1 MRFLSISVLAFFFRL
16 TSPTPDTPYR
26 EPQLAA
32 SPKLVAM
39 AFGSGSAVYVATS
52 TDRGETFSKPV
63 KVAESPVLPL
73 SRHRGPRI
81 AISGDAIVVT
91 AVMGQTEAKSEHSHG
106 LPSDGDLFAWR
117 SVDSGKTWSKAVRV
131 NDVPAA
137 AREGLHT
144 LASDGHATLFAAW
157 LDLRREGTRLYGA
170 WSNDSGA
177 TWSKN
182 VLVYESPDGTICQC
196 CHPSAAFDNSGGLD
210 VMWRNCLGGSRDFYL
225 LHAGASR
232 QFGNPQKLGNGTW
245 KINACPMDGGGI
257 AHEGARAV
265 TAWRREEELFLDEP
279 GQQEQKLGEGKDVT
293 LAASHDR
300 VAAVWVKDSQLH
312 AWIDGKAEVL
322 APQAAFPNLVALPGG
337 GFLAAW
343 EENGAIETRRLPQK

>member
-1 MRFLSISVLAFFFRL
+1 MRFLSITVLSFFFRL

-39 AFGSGSAVYVATS
+39 AFGSGSDVYVATS

-63 KVAESPVLPL
+63 KVAEAAVLPL
-73 SRHRGPRI
+73 NRHRGPRVAI
-81 AISGDAIVVT
+81 AGDSIVVT
-91 AVMGQTEAKSEHSHG
+91 AVA
-106 LPSDGDLFAWR
+106 DGELLAWR
-117 SVDSGKTWSKAVRV
+117 SADTGKTWSNAVRV

-144 LASDGHATLFAAW
+144 LAGDGRGALFAAW

-177 TWSKN
+177 IWSKN
-182 VLVYESPDGTICQC
+182 VLVYESPEGTICQC

-225 LHAGASR
+225 LHAGANR
-232 QFGNPQKLGNGTW
+232 EFGNPQKLGNGTW
-245 KINACPMDGGGI
+245 KLNACPMDGGGI
-257 AHEGARAV
+257 AHEGARTV
-265 TAWRREEELFLDEP
+265 TAWRREGDLFLDEP
-279 GQQEQKLGEGKDVT
+279 GQPEQKLGEGKDIT
-293 LAASHDR
+293 LAASYDR
-300 VAAVWVKDSQLH
+300 VAALWVKDSQLH
-312 AWIDGKAEVL
+312 AWIDGKTEVL
-322 APQAAFPNLVALPGG
+322 AQQAAFPNLVALPGG

-343 EENGAIETRRLPQK
+343 EENGAIETRRIPQI

>member
-1 MRFLSISVLAFFFRL
+1 MLFLSITIFAFFASL
-16 TSPTPDTPYR
+16 ISPTPDTPYR

-32 SPKLVAM
+32 SQTLVAM
-39 AFGSGSAVYVATS
+39 TFGSGAAVYVATS

-63 KVAESPVLPL
+63 KVAEAAVLPL
-73 SRHRGPRI
+73 NRHRGPRI
-81 AISGDAIVVT
+81 TIAGNSLVVT
-91 AVMGQTEAKSEHSHG
+91 AVA
-106 LPSDGDLFAWR
+106 DGELLAWR
-117 SVDSGKTWSKAVRV
+117 SADTGKTWSKAVRV

-144 LASDGHATLFAAW
+144 LAGDGHGALFAAW

-170 WSNDSGA
+170 WSKDAGA

-182 VLVYESPDGTICQC
+182 VLVYQSPDGSICQC

-225 LHAGASR
+225 LHAGVDG
-232 QFGNPQKLGNGTW
+232 QFGKPQKLGAGTW

-257 AHEGARAV
+257 AHEGARTV
-265 TAWRREEELFLDEP
+265 TAWRREEGLFLDEP
-279 GQQEQKLGEGKDVT
+279 GQPEQKVGEGKDIA
-293 LAASHDR
+293 LAATHDR
-300 VAAVWVKDSQLH
+300 VAAVWVKDSQLQ
-312 AWIDGKAEVL
+312 AWSSGKTEVL
-322 APQAAFPNLVALPGG
+322 AQQAAFPNLVALPGG

-343 EENGAIETRRLPQK
+343 EEKGAIETKRLEF

>member
-1 MRFLSISVLAFFFRL
+1 MRFLSITVLAFFFRL
-16 TSPTPDTPYR
+16 TSPSPDAPYR

-32 SPKLVAM
+32 SPNLVAM
-39 AFGSGSAVYVATS
+39 AFGSGSGVYVATS
-52 TDRGETFSKPV
+52 TDQGETFSKPV
-63 KVAESPVLPL
+63 KVAEAAVLPL
-73 SRHRGPRI
+73 NRHRGPRI
-81 AISGDAIVVT
+81 AIAGDSLLVT
-91 AVMGQTEAKSEHSHG
+91 AVA
-106 LPSDGDLFAWR
+106 DGELLAWK
-117 SVDSGKTWSKAVRV
+117 SVDSGKTWSKAARV
-131 NDVPAA
+131 NDVPTA

-144 LASDGHATLFAAW
+144 LAGDGHGALFAAW
-157 LDLRREGTRLYGA
+157 LDLRREGTRLYGS

-232 QFGNPQKLGNGTW
+232 QFGNPQKLGAGTW

-257 AHEGARAV
+257 AHEGSRTV

-279 GQQEQKLGEGKDVT
+279 GQPEQKLGEGKDIA
-293 LAASHDR
+293 LAASNDR
-300 VAAVWVKDSQLH
+300 VAAIWIKDSQLH
-312 AWIDGKAEVL
+312 AWVGGKSEVL
-322 APQAAFPNLVALPGG
+322 AQQAAFPNLVALPGG

-343 EENGAIETRRLPQK
+343 EENGAIETRRLAQK

>member
-1 MRFLSISVLAFFFRL
+1 MLFLSIAVFAFFARL
-16 TSPTPDTPYR
+16 VSPSPDAPYR

-32 SPKLVAM
+32 SQKLVAM
-39 AFGSGSAVYVATS
+39 AFGSGSGVYVAIS
-52 TDRGETFSKPV
+52 VDRGETFSKPV
-63 KVAESPVLPL
+63 RVAEAAVLPL
-73 SRHRGPRI
+73 NRHRGPRI
-81 AISGDAIVVT
+81 AIAGDVLVVT
-91 AVMGQTEAKSEHSHG
+91 AVA
-106 LPSDGDLFAWR
+106 DGELRAWK
-117 SVDSGKTWSKAVRV
+117 SVDNGKTWSKAVRV

-144 LASDGHATLFAAW
+144 LAGDGHGTLFAAW

-170 WSNDSGA
+170 WSKNSGA

-196 CHPSAAFDNSGGLD
+196 CHPSAAFDNDGALD
-210 VMWRNCLGGSRDFYL
+210 VMWRNCLDGSRDFYL
-225 LHAGASR
+225 LHAGANR
-232 QFGNPQKLGNGTW
+232 QFGKPEKLGNGTW

-265 TAWRREEELFLDEP
+265 TAWRREEDLFLDEP
-279 GQQEQKLGEGKDVT
+279 GQPEQKLGEGKDIA

-300 VAAVWVKDSQLH
+300 VAALWVKDSQLH
-312 AWIDGKAEVL
+312 AWSEGKTETIAR
-322 APQAAFPNLVALPGG
+322 QAAFPNLVALPGG

-343 EENGAIETRRLPQK
+343 EENGAIETKRLEF